1 MRLGDGSLVTTP
13 HLEPHP
19 ALIDI
24 ENPYGLQSA
33 GSRNGSAA
41 CPRPGKSNFPGLSV
55 WARDG
60 TKMAVTVPD
69 GCLLVQA
76 GKQIEHLTG
85 GHVMAGFHE
94 VQRAGCQNISHL

>member
-1 MRLGDGSLVTTP
+1 
-13 HLEPHP
+13 
-19 ALIDI
+19 
-24 ENPYGLQSA
+24 
-33 GSRNGSAA
+33 
-41 CPRPGKSNFPGLSV
+41 
-55 WARDG
+55 
-60 TKMAVTVPD
+60 MAVTVPD